1 MGINNSCIHSQAVE
15 DATGREDLI
24 EALRNALL
32 VHTAARLGYNK
43 VARGDNATR
52 IAARVIAMSSKGAGF
67 ALPSCIQ
74 YFDARQGPSV
84 LNLQY
89 SQCSHRLLLL
99 RFPYLSSGSR
109 CLHAWRM
116 DSMAGEAPASCS
128 VIRQVTCPTCCQRQS
143 SPTHKPTKS

>member
-1 MGINNSCIHSQAVE
+1 MNNSSCVCSQAVE

-32 VHTAARLGYNK
+32 VQTAARLGYNR

-74 YFDARQGPSV
+74 YYDARQGPSS
-84 LNLQY
+84 LNQQD
-89 SQCSHRLLLL
+89 SQCSHRLLLP
-99 RFPYLSSGSR
+99 RFTTPSLAR
-109 CLHAWRM
+109 TPQDHAACMLGTWT
-116 DSMAGEAPASCS
+116 AW
-128 VIRQVTCPTCCQRQS
+128 QVRPMHPIQ
-143 SPTHKPTKS
+143 